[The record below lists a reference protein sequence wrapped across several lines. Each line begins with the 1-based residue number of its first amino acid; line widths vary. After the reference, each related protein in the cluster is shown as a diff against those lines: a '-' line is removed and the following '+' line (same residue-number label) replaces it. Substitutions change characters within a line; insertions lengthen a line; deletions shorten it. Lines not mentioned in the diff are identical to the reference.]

1 MKKLKNYMSFSLLS
15 VIAISSCGNGAGD
28 KDKANEEKV
37 KKAISAALASEIV
50 GGFNG
55 LSKEDQEKTTNDVLT
70 FLQTPEFFKTA
81 CGQADIYGEPEN
93 FEGMSQEDQNKVIS
107 AAAKM
112 ITTKAVDAKKTL
124 VEVTSEF
131 VTNGHVTNTEKIAVA
146 FPTKASSGDG
156 KQQGGQ
162 ENKNTKPQSQESK
175 PLKPGAKTST
185 PSTQKTNPGAGAG
198 GDEVKV
204 EVNPEA
210 AAGEEKK
217 DNPKDVAGGGEGDFN
232 IAEGETLSKAFTK
245 AKIENSIHLGMDVK
259 LQNVDKIVMDL
270 SIFADLL
277 RFIKAKHNAFALT
290 ADNVTIGQVKAA
302 LKKCDL
308 KGNGDEKTWFKG
320 EGNRVDKGNGV
331 FTADFADIKNG
342 DACPYYNGLL
352 KTLTGDVNLGFGEG
366 FFNNGCLL
374 EGDDNFG
381 DRKDAG
387 YVALILTQ
395 LFSNP

>member
-15 VIAISSCGNGAGD
+15 VIAISSCGNGAED
-28 KDKANEEKV
+28 KDKKKTEAEKV
-37 KKAISAALASEIV
+37 KSKIVAALSEDV
-50 GGFNG
+50 VGFND
-55 LSKEDQEKTTNDVLT
+55 LSKEDQEKTANGVLT

-81 CGQADIYGEPEN
+81 CGQADIDCEPEN
-93 FEGMSQEDQNKVIS
+93 LEGMSQEDQSKVIS

-112 ITTKAVDAKKTL
+112 INKRAVDEKKTL
-124 VEVTSEF
+124 VDVTSEF
-131 VTNGHVTNTEKIAVA
+131 VTDGHVTNTEKIAVA
-146 FPTKASSGDG
+146 FPTKASSGDN

-162 ENKNTKPQSQESK
+162 GKSNTQTRSQESK
-175 PLKPGAKTST
+175 QSENKVKI
-185 PSTQKTNPGAGAG
+185 QNPGAQPAANPGVDAQPAGEGAPKN
-198 GDEVKV
+198 VK
-204 EVNPEA
+204 NEA
-210 AAGEEKK
+210 AADLE
-217 DNPKDVAGGGEGDFN
+217 NLN
-232 IAEGETLSKAFTK
+232 IAEADTLNKAFTQAGIK
-245 AKIENSIHLGMDVK
+245 EQTHLGMEVE
-259 LQNVDKIVMDL
+259 LQNRTKIVMDL